1 MRWLSKVQEFAT
13 EDALYLRW
21 CIRYED
27 VCTFDEFKAGLRSGT
42 EQRAPVS
49 DERVQ
54 EITADSL
61 NLLHLN
67 WEEAPDGEWN

>member
-1 MRWLSKVQEFAT
+1 MDQWAF
-13 EDALYLRW
+13 
-21 CIRYED
+21 
-27 VCTFDEFKAGLRSGT
+27 FDEFKAGLRSGT

>member
-1 MRWLSKVQEFAT
+1 MRWLAKMQEFAT
-13 EDALYLRW
+13 EDALYMRW

-27 VCTFDEFKAGLRSGT
+27 VCSFDEFKVGLKST
-42 EQRAPVS
+42 VAQREPVS
-49 DERVQ
+49 AERVQ

-61 NLLHLN
+61 SLLHLD